1 MGIFDLF
8 KKKEPAHTKPSKAA
22 SEPSS
27 VKEAPKKEKQ
37 ARGASLPARGASTP
51 PRTIREEIELA
62 QAKAKKP
69 AGAAVSKKPAA
80 PGMLAYR
87 ILLRPI
93 VSEKTTHLH
102 SFNQYV
108 FKVAPV
114 ASKMMVKKAIFEV
127 YHEKPVAVKMI
138 WVQGKTLR
146 RGALRGQRSSYK
158 KAIVK
163 MPKGVVLPVYEG
175 V

>member
-22 SEPSS
+22 LEPSKA

-37 ARGASLPARGASTP
+37 ARGASTP
-51 PRTIREEIELA
+51 PRTVREEIELA

-138 WVQGKTLR
+138 WVHGKALR
-146 RGALRGQRSSYK
+146 RGAIRGQRSSYK

>member
-37 ARGASLPARGASTP
+37 ARGASTP